1 MKRRVFLLASLLL
14 AGVAQAAGTFAEGTD
29 YQVVKPAQPTSVAPG
44 QIEVIEFFSYAC
56 PHCFAF
62 EPQVEAWAA
71 KLPANV
77 VFKRVPA
84 PMNPHWNL
92 LARAYYTAEALDV
105 LSEMHQKIF
114 QEIHVKRNFLQTE
127 DAVRELFVSSAG
139 VTAEQFDN
147 AFNSFT
153 VNMKMQRAEVLT
165 KRYKLRAVP
174 SMAVQGKYLITAG
187 RTGFGGMLEMVNNFV
202 QQESGTAPEAT
213 SAAASVQ

>member
-1 MKRRVFLLASLLL
+1 M
-14 AGVAQAAGTFAEGTD
+14 
-29 YQVVKPAQPTSVAPG
+29 
-44 QIEVIEFFSYAC
+44 
-56 PHCFAF
+56 
-62 EPQVEAWAA
+62 
-71 KLPANV
+71 
-77 VFKRVPA
+77 
-84 PMNPHWNL
+84 
-92 LARAYYTAEALDV
+92 
-105 LSEMHQKIF
+105 
-114 QEIHVKRNFLQTE
+114 
-127 DAVRELFVSSAG
+127 
-139 VTAEQFDN
+139 TAEQFDN